1 MGDTRRA
8 NEVMNERKEAA
19 KNTIFKTIERTGEIT
34 IADLCVVTNIASS
47 SVRRYVGELTKDG
60 SVRVRKGS
68 KRKPWVYYI
77 PSEGEKEEAKEVK
90 DIAEVLPPVVSEA
103 KVFDP
108 EEIQPANDICNQG
121 DVIWAC
127 SRAGEG
133 QSFRYLVIAPWYRKA
148 TVLGI
153 YIEGNPSLDLNN
165 PNHIYIGDDPE
176 TNEKMYAIVDV
187 VCSRGY
193 KTFSKNLMRIDED
206 KLDDVKRRLA
216 RVYHINGG
224 APVTDSV
231 LESKLKSCA
240 KEYGDY
246 IKRTEEKEAKMR
258 KEYDD
263 LKEQSAEHTS
273 KLIGEL
279 DKANE
284 RITQLET
291 DNYELEEKL
300 QSTLVEAAETVSE
313 YKDSENQLKETIREQ
328 NNELERLRNM
338 AVEKPSENAE
348 LAAKLKSYIA
358 DLHTQ
363 IAVDEAKI
371 AAYENEIETYKKMIF
386 CMIKKGGTE

>member
-1 MGDTRRA
+1 MGDTTRA
-8 NEVMNERKEAA
+8 NELAKQKKEAA
-19 KNTIFKTIERTGEIT
+19 KNTIINVLENEGEAT
-34 IADLCVVTNIASS
+34 IATLCKMTNVSPP
-47 SVRRYVGELTKDG
+47 SVRRYVGEMAQSGAIAL
-60 SVRVRKGS
+60 RKTRG
-68 KRKPWVYYI
+68 KRGWTYYI
-77 PSEGEKEEAKEVK
+77 PSETQETKEEVK
-90 DIAEVLPPVVSEA
+90 DVTEVLPPVAPEA

-108 EEIQPANDICNQG
+108 EEVQPASDICNQG
-121 DVIWAC
+121 DVVWAS
-127 SRAGEG
+127 SRSGEG
-133 QSFRYLVIAPWYRKA
+133 QSFRYLVVAPWYRKA

-153 YIEGNPSLDLNN
+153 YIEGNPGLDLNN

-176 TNEKMYAIVDV
+176 VGKKMYAIVDV

-193 KTFSKNLMRIDED
+193 KSFCRNIMHIDDD

-216 RVYHINGG
+216 RVYHMNGG
-224 APVTDSV
+224 APVTNSV

-240 KEYGDY
+240 KEYSDY
-246 IKRTEEKEAKMR
+246 IKRTKEKEAKMK

-263 LKEQSAEHTS
+263 LKEQSADQTS

-313 YKDSENQLKETIREQ
+313 YKDSENQLKETIREL

>member
-1 MGDTRRA
+1 MGDTTRA
-8 NEVMNERKEAA
+8 IELAKQKKEAA
-19 KNTIFKTIERTGEIT
+19 KNTIIKVLENEGEAT
-34 IADLCVVTNIASS
+34 IATLCKMTNISPP
-47 SVRRYVGELTKDG
+47 SVRRYTGELAQSGAIALHKTAG
-60 SVRVRKGS
+60 
-68 KRKPWVYYI
+68 KRGWTYYI
-77 PSEGEKEEAKEVK
+77 PNETQEVKEEVK
-90 DIAEVLPPVVSEA
+90 DVTEVLPPVAPEA

-108 EEIQPANDICNQG
+108 EEVQPASDICNQG
-121 DVIWAC
+121 DVIWAS
-127 SRAGEG
+127 SRSGEG
-133 QSFRYLVIAPWYRKA
+133 QSFRYLVVAPWYRKA

-153 YIEGNPSLDLNN
+153 YIEGNPGLDLNN

-176 TNEKMYAIVDV
+176 TGHKMYAIVDV

-193 KTFSKNLMRIDED
+193 KSFCKSLMHIDDD
-206 KLDDVKRRLA
+206 KLEDVKRRLA
-216 RVYHINGG
+216 RVYHMSGVTP
-224 APVTDSV
+224 ATDSV
-231 LESKLKSCA
+231 LEGKLRSCA
-240 KEYGDY
+240 KEYSDY
-246 IKRTEEKEAKMR
+246 IKKTEEKEAKMR

-263 LKEQSAEHTS
+263 MTVSVQN
-273 KLIGEL
+273 LIGEL

-300 QSTLVEAAETVSE
+300 QSTLVEASETVSE
-313 YKDSENQLKETIREQ
+313 YKESEVQLKETIREQ

-338 AVEKPSENAE
+338 AVEKPTENAE
-348 LAAKLKSYIA
+348 LA